1 MNWRLCNRIRVLVS
15 PNYVH
20 RFFSFICFLCK
31 MLFARAAKTNW
42 KWEAVELPTSSKL
55 PQAVIDCFVSLS
67 GAGRGVPFFQLRW
80 QKSMYF
86 SWEHKSLYHLPPK
99 KKLYLFGHLLK
110 LHSHEIR
117 PNTDFIYFFISQ
129 WESSLHFALLE
140 RVFVFSPFISHSLC
154 LLFLMRIWKKKRAF
168 LISVDNITRA
178 IFNSGFCK

>member
-1 MNWRLCNRIRVLVS
+1 MS
-15 PNYVH
+15 
-20 RFFSFICFLCK
+20 CK
-31 MLFARAAKTNW
+31 DKLKMGSSGAANLFQ
-42 KWEAVELPTSSKL
+42 TSSGRDRL
-55 PQAVIDCFVSLS
+55 FCFTLWS
-67 GAGRGVPFFQLRW
+67 REGVPFFQLRW

-178 IFNSGFCK
+178 IFNPGFCK